1 MLHFQ
6 VQLVNVDRLF
16 SSRECAMWGA
26 DEGSIMVIT
35 HKTSVDSPN
44 SSITL
49 PSIAEQ
55 HTILRQ
61 LRHELLLQYRPILQ
75 QGAGPIR
82 VMARMVAELE
92 HRCRELNIAE
102 EVMKSEIV
110 NRTIGDVNLRLIT
123 ECEGEAGGPGDYR
136 MLAEELGVALPNE
149 QLHGYVASGQTY
161 LWLRD
166 QMLECERLL

>member
-26 DEGSIMVIT
+26 DEGSIMVIS
-35 HKTSVDSPN
+35 HKISVDSPN

-49 PSIAEQ
+49 PSISEQ
-55 HTILRQ
+55 HTILQQ

-92 HRCRELNIAE
+92 RRWLQPPISQESVEA
-102 EVMKSEIV
+102 EIV
-110 NRTIGDVNLRLIT
+110 DRPICPMN
-123 ECEGEAGGPGDYR
+123 
-136 MLAEELGVALPNE
+136 
-149 QLHGYVASGQTY
+149 
-161 LWLRD
+161 
-166 QMLECERLL
+166 

>member
-35 HKTSVDSPN
+35 HKISVDSPN

-49 PSIAEQ
+49 PSISEQ
-55 HTILRQ
+55 HTILQQ

-92 HRCRELNIAE
+92 RRCRELHITDK
-102 EVMKSEIV
+102 VMQNELV
-110 NRTIGDVNLRLIT
+110 TRTTGRVH
-123 ECEGEAGGPGDYR
+123 
-136 MLAEELGVALPNE
+136 VALVN
-149 QLHGYVASGQTY
+149 
-161 LWLRD
+161 W
-166 QMLECERLL
+166 